1 MNDEITKTQRTE
13 LMTEIIDL
21 VRKGELSGIPLIDKE
36 ISDVLGFKRRATRQ
50 ELKELKELEELK
62 KVA

>member
-1 MNDEITKTQRTE
+1 MNNQEITKTQRTE
-13 LMTEIIDL
+13 LMTELNDL

-36 ISDVLGFKRRATRQ
+36 IADVLKLKRRATRQ
-50 ELKELKELEELK
+50 ELEKLEELK